1 MTSEEKRIAEYAKD
15 TYRRTFT
22 KKTITRD
29 ARGKISSTQTIEIDP
44 IVRDGGNHWAVYS
57 HPDASPIILSKNV

>member
-1 MTSEEKRIAEYAKD
+1 MTNEEKRIAEYAKD
-15 TYRRTFT
+15 TYKRTFT

-29 ARGKISSTQTIEIDP
+29 ARGKISSTETIEISP
-44 IVRDGGNHWAVYS
+44 IVRDGGSHWAVYS